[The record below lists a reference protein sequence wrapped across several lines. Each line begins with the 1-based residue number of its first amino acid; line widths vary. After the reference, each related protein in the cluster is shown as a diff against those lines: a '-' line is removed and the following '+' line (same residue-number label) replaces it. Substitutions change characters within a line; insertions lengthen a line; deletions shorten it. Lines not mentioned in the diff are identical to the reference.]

1 MVWPAPADL
10 GRATRHSYHH
20 TGAPNA
26 QVHRLRPGRV
36 VSVDKARLV
45 HGRLI
50 RRLRQA
56 AATGQRPDWA
66 DRAAH
71 MVLDLEARM
80 WAAGTTP
87 PPRPL

>member
-1 MVWPAPADL
+1 M
-10 GRATRHSYHH
+10 
-20 TGAPNA
+20 
-26 QVHRLRPGRV
+26 
-36 VSVDKARLV
+36 SVDKARLV

-50 RRLRQA
+50 HRLRQA

-80 WAAGTTP
+80 WAAGITP

>member
-1 MVWPAPADL
+1 MSA
-10 GRATRHSYHH
+10 
-20 TGAPNA
+20 
-26 QVHRLRPGRV
+26 
-36 VSVDKARLV
+36 DKARAV

-50 RRLRQA
+50 HRLRQA
-56 AATGQRPDWA
+56 AAAGQRPDWA